1 MHPMERLRSVA
12 RAAGVGPGLLVPEAA
27 EALARLDGDA
37 AALVTACRR
46 LVDRHPDVGPMWWLA
61 SRVLCAADPVAEAWR
76 AAAEL
81 ESDASGVAVAAAV
94 PDDATVVVVGWPDVV
109 ADGLRRRG
117 DVTTLVVSGGGESGG
132 LVRRLVGAGA
142 EAEDV
147 PDAGL
152 GGAVASAGLVLLEAS
167 AAGPERF
174 AGVAGSLAAAAVG
187 RTAGVPVWLVAGV
200 GRALPAALWTAL
212 EARLERSSAP
222 PWHRG
227 TEVVP
232 LALVDRVIGPA
243 GPRPPDAAGPADGC
257 PVAPEL
263 LKLPV

>member
-12 RAAGVGPGLLVPEAA
+12 RAAAAGPGLLVPEAA

-46 LVDRHPDVGPMWWLA
+46 LVDRHPEVGPLWWLA
-61 SRVLCAADPVAEAWR
+61 SRVLCAADPVDEAWR
-76 AAAEL
+76 AAAEI
-81 ESDASGVAVAAAV
+81 ESDATAAAVAAAV
-94 PDDATVVVVGWPDVV
+94 PDDATVVLVGWPDLVS
-109 ADGLRRRG
+109 DGLRRRG
-117 DVTTLVVSGGGESGG
+117 DVTALVVSGGGDSGG
-132 LVRRLVGAGA
+132 LVRRLVGAGG

-152 GGAVASAGLVLLEAS
+152 GAAVASAGVVLLEAS

-174 AGVAGSLAAAAVG
+174 AGVAGSHAAAALG
-187 RTAGVPVWLVAGV
+187 RAAGVPVWLVAGV
-200 GRALPAALWTAL
+200 GRVLPAALWTAL

-232 LALVDRVIGPA
+232 LALVDCVVGPA
-243 GPRPPDAAGPADGC
+243 GPCAPGAAPADGC